1 MHWTT
6 TYVEYMKLN
15 HWREIEEQ
23 IAYEREIIRSHQ
35 HSRSGPKDR
44 KYQNKKRNVM
54 SNVH

>member
-6 TYVEYMKLN
+6 SYVEYLKMN

-35 HSRSGPKDR
+35 HSRPQPKVR
-44 KYQNKKRNVM
+44 KNRNRKVNVM
-54 SNVH
+54 SNIH